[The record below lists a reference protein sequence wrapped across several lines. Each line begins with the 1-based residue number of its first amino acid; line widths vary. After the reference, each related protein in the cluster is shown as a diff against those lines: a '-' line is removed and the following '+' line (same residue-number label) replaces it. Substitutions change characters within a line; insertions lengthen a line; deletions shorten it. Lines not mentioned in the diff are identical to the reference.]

1 MDQTFAKCTDYVII
15 TLLCCQSKVKAN
27 NQVDMIV
34 IIVFRIAMIVVR
46 IAMIVDSI
54 VMIVDR
60 ILMIVDSRVI
70 IFDRIVMIFEDSNDI
85 S

>member
-60 ILMIVDSRVI
+60 MVIIVFRIVIIVD
-70 IFDRIVMIFEDSNDI
+70 RIAMGI
-85 S
+85 